1 MAPAW
6 EREGQKKFL
15 KMNVHRLGF
24 CVMLF
29 IGNIYGL
36 KNPKAHM
43 RVSTHHGGAKMVRYR
58 LFLASKDEKA
68 LVYDTEYFGDAVRA
82 MHQLPLKEGAS
93 LELYLQVNENADLVL
108 CDRRDS

>member
-1 MAPAW
+1 
-6 EREGQKKFL
+6 
-15 KMNVHRLGF
+15 MNVHRLGF
-24 CVMLF
+24 CAMLF

-43 RVSTHHGGAKMVRYR
+43 CVSTHHGGVKMVRYR

-68 LVYDTEYFGDAVRA
+68 LVYDTRNFGDAVRA

-93 LELYLQVNENADLVL
+93 LELYEQLDENGYLIL
-108 CDRRDS
+108 CDRRCS

>member
-1 MAPAW
+1 
-6 EREGQKKFL
+6 
-15 KMNVHRLGF
+15 
-24 CVMLF
+24 MLF

-43 RVSTHHGGAKMVRYR
+43 RVSTHHGGVSKMERYR

-68 LVYDTEYFGDAVRA
+68 LVYDTRNFGDAVRA

-93 LELYLQVNENADLVL
+93 LELYLQTDENADFVL
-108 CDRRDS
+108 CDRRNS